1 MSREDLVHPPKQK
14 DKQWNEENCRE
25 VINRY
30 RQEIELAEDENM
42 STLLEEIEEEIETE
56 HGQSEIKSKW
66 FLDTLITRLCEASA
80 CNELF
85 ALNSIMLELREEQ
98 RNYI

>member
-1 MSREDLVHPPKQK
+1 MSREDLVHTPKQK
-14 DKQWNEENCRE
+14 DKQWSEENCRE

-42 STLLEEIEEEIETE
+42 SALLEEIEEEIETE
-56 HGQSEIKSKW
+56 HSQSEIKSKW
-66 FLDTLITRLCEASA
+66 FLDTLITRLYEASA